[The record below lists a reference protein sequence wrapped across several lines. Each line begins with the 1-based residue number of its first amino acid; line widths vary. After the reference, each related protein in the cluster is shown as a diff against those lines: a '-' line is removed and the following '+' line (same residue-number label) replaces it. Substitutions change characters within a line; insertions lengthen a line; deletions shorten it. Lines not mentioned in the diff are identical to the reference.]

1 MSGENFQMMDPPRS
15 RGRGTAWANRSL
27 AAATLGLACF
37 GALATFPI
45 AAQDPTPTPIP
56 QAAVPQSRTPT
67 APPPNPPAVVLP
79 DSARRFEPAHTAQ
92 SEEASPSLEV
102 QSEPDGSYVTF
113 AELLRVIRDVDPEAQ
128 ARWDGLLGVFRIDA
142 LGRNLQALSN
152 QPVLVIDGKTISV
165 EKPIRVKSGIALVP
179 VESVNEIFRALEF
192 EFALPEDPRAAP
204 SIGAPSSERPAEDAS
219 AAAGTGPTGDDPLSR
234 RRPRPSM
241 LSAEESLL
249 PDVGKTAMAQLDI
262 PQVGTS
268 VAGLTWDELTDYAHP
283 RPPRRMTIVYDPGF
297 ESLARLFGALAQ
309 RVGEMEI
316 SLVGVQG
323 RRDDRRL
330 LSQVAQSRPEV
341 LIDLISSPP
350 AGGEGSGRDFEV
362 WTVHEALWISPGKP
376 SSESQARP
384 MQDLYAAHQFHNL
397 ALGSVLR
404 TELARGFPDGT
415 VRHELAP
422 CYLLRRIDAPS
433 AAVVVP
439 EEFSRAGEQ
448 ATERIARALAGGF
461 AGYYMGVKS
470 GARM

>member
-1 MSGENFQMMDPPRS
+1 MARAKRVMS
-15 RGRGTAWANRSL
+15 
-27 AAATLGLACF
+27 AATLGLACL
-37 GALATFPI
+37 GALAALPI
-45 AAQDPTPTPIP
+45 GAQDPTPTPIP
-56 QAAVPQSRTPT
+56 QAEVPLSRTPT

-79 DSARRFEPAHTAQ
+79 ESARRFEPTPAAKP
-92 SEEASPSLEV
+92 EEESPSLEV

-192 EFALPEDPRAAP
+192 EFVLPEEPRAVAP
-204 SIGAPSSERPAEDAS
+204 QPAEAAAGERPAEDANAS
-219 AAAGTGPTGDDPLSR
+219 AGTGPMDDDPLSR

-283 RPPRRMTIVYDPGF
+283 RAPRRMTIVYDAGF

-309 RVGEMEI
+309 RVGDMEI

-350 AGGEGSGRDFEV
+350 AGGEGSGRNFEV
-362 WTVHEALWISPGKP
+362 WTVHEALWISPGK
-376 SSESQARP
+376 SGSESEARP
-384 MQDLYAAHQFHNL
+384 MQDLYATHQFHNL
-397 ALGSVLR
+397 ALGSVIR

-448 ATERIARALAGGF
+448 ATEKIARALAGGF

-470 GARM
+470 AARM